1 MSNWM
6 QKSKTWLGLGN
17 DPYYEDEYGDPGYDD
32 EYGEVGYDDEPE
44 AAPAER
50 PAVRPASPSRT
61 AIRSVSPQRS
71 NDEWEDDGG
80 VRVIGSPAP
89 EPAEPRGVVR
99 PLPTSAKPF
108 VVSPTGFNDVQQV
121 ADKFKRDQP
130 VIVNLQG
137 VDRDLSR
144 RLVDFASG
152 LCYGLRGQMERV
164 THQLYLL
171 TPAHVEVSAEEKRR
185 IRESD

>member
-1 MSNWM
+1 MWRRAM
-6 QKSKTWLGLGN
+6 LYLGLG
-17 DPYYEDEYGDPGYDD
+17 PDD
-32 EYGEVGYDDEPE
+32 EYDEYAPVDDHPHVQ
-44 AAPAER
+44 PQQ
-50 PAVRPASPSRT
+50 T
-61 AIRSVSPQRS
+61 ARYTP
-71 NDEWEDDGG
+71 
-80 VRVIGSPAP
+80 P
-89 EPAEPRGVVR
+89 EPPEMQPSAVR
-99 PLPTSAKPF
+99 PLPREPQ
-108 VVSPTGFNDVQQV
+108 VQQPSGVAVHRSPVVKPLMPQAASPKPYAISPVSFNEAQEV
-121 ADKFKRDQP
+121 ADKFMAGVP

-185 IRESD
+185 LRESD

>member
-1 MSNWM
+1 MASMWRRAM
-6 QKSKTWLGLGN
+6 LYLGLG
-17 DPYYEDEYGDPGYDD
+17 PDD
-32 EYGEVGYDDEPE
+32 EYDDDYDRVDDHHHAPVAAHTSRYAPPEPPE
-44 AAPAER
+44 AP
-50 PAVRPASPSRT
+50 T
-61 AIRSVSPQRS
+61 AT
-71 NDEWEDDGG
+71 
-80 VRVIGSPAP
+80 
-89 EPAEPRGVVR
+89 VR
-99 PLPTSAKPF
+99 PLPREVEQPSGVTAMRRSPVVKPTS
-108 VVSPTGFNDVQQV
+108 FNEAQDV
-121 ADKFKRDQP
+121 ADKFMAGVP

-185 IRESD
+185 LRESE

>member
-1 MSNWM
+1 MASMWRRAM
-6 QKSKTWLGLGN
+6 LYLGLG
-17 DPYYEDEYGDPGYDD
+17 PDD
-32 EYGEVGYDDEPE
+32 EYDDYGPMDDHGHVQAQPAPQRYTPPEPPE
-44 AAPAER
+44 AQMSA
-50 PAVRPASPSRT
+50 
-61 AIRSVSPQRS
+61 
-71 NDEWEDDGG
+71 
-80 VRVIGSPAP
+80 
-89 EPAEPRGVVR
+89 VR
-99 PLPTSAKPF
+99 PLPREVEQPSGVTAVRRSPVVKPL
-108 VVSPTGFNDVQQV
+108 VAQTPSPKPYAISPVSFNESQDV
-121 ADKFKRDQP
+121 ADKFMAGVP

-144 RLVDFASG
+144 RIVDFASG

>member
-1 MSNWM
+1 MASMWRRAM
-6 QKSKTWLGLGN
+6 LYLGLG
-17 DPYYEDEYGDPGYDD
+17 PDD
-32 EYGEVGYDDEPE
+32 EYDDYPV
-44 AAPAER
+44 ADDHGHVQPQT
-50 PAVRPASPSRT
+50 T
-61 AIRSVSPQRS
+61 ARYTP
-71 NDEWEDDGG
+71 
-80 VRVIGSPAP
+80 P
-89 EPAEPRGVVR
+89 EPPEPQISAVR
-99 PLPTSAKPF
+99 PLPREVEQPSGVTAVRRNPVVKPLVPQSASPKPF
-108 VVSPTGFNDVQQV
+108 AISPTSFNEAQDV
-121 ADKFKRDQP
+121 ADKFMAGVP

>member
-1 MSNWM
+1 MASMWRRAM
-6 QKSKTWLGLGN
+6 LYLGLG
-17 DPYYEDEYGDPGYDD
+17 PDD
-32 EYGEVGYDDEPE
+32 EYDDYAPVVDDHAPVGVQGHGAATSRYTPPEPPE
-44 AAPAER
+44 AQ
-50 PAVRPASPSRT
+50 
-61 AIRSVSPQRS
+61 VS
-71 NDEWEDDGG
+71 
-80 VRVIGSPAP
+80 A
-89 EPAEPRGVVR
+89 VR
-99 PLPTSAKPF
+99 PLPREHEQPSGVTAVRRSPVVKPL
-108 VVSPTGFNDVQQV
+108 VPQGPSPKPYAISPVSFNEAQDV
-121 ADKFKRDQP
+121 ADKFMAGVP

-185 IRESD
+185 LRESD